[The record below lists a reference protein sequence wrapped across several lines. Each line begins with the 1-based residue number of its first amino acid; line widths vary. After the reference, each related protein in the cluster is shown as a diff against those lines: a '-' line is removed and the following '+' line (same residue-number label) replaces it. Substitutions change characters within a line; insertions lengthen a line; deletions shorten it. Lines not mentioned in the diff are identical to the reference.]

1 MFAGYMFVNL
11 FNKIKNKKDEKKFL
25 NMRDLWNKLLNNYI
39 SKLKSKMKVSPT

>member
-25 NMRDLWNKLLNNYI
+25 NMRDL
-39 SKLKSKMKVSPT
+39 